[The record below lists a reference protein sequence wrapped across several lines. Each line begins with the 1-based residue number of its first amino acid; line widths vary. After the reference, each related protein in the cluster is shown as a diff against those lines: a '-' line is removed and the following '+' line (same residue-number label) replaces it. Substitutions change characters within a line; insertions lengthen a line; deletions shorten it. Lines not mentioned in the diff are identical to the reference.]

1 MPLQKSQSRRTIT
14 PAQKLAAR
22 RQRAGRATSEDIHG
36 RAQKRMQLEHVR
48 AVQKHAQRQA
58 VVAQHKRIAQ
68 AVGIHVG
75 RYQLAGRAGKGNRFP
90 RR

>member
-1 MPLQKSQSRRTIT
+1 
-14 PAQKLAAR
+14 
-22 RQRAGRATSEDIHG
+22 
-36 RAQKRMQLEHVR
+36 
-48 AVQKHAQRQA
+48 VQKHAQRQA